1 VAGSVFLSAF
11 TTKVAV
17 YALARA
23 FPGTELLIYI
33 GAVMTCF
40 PIFYAVIE
48 NDLRR
53 VLSYSMINQIGFMVV
68 GIGIGSALAVNGAV
82 AHAFNDVLFKGLLFM
97 AMGAVLHLTGR
108 TNASDLGGLYKT
120 MPITTVLCIVGAASI
135 SAFPLFSAFVSKSM
149 IMGALLEEGHIWLW
163 PVLMF
168 ASVGVLEHA
177 GIKIPYFAF
186 FAHDSGI
193 RVKEPPKNMLV
204 AMFIAAVLCVGIGV
218 FPHYLYALLP
228 FQVDF
233 AAYDVTHVVTQTQI
247 LFFGALAIV
256 ALHKSGLYPAEI
268 RAVNLDVEWIYRWF
282 APRAVRLIGG
292 VVAAVDSAFRRTALS
307 GIQVVMNGAYGLH
320 GPLGALGRTWPTGP
334 MVFWV
339 TVLLVVYL
347 VFYLL

>member
-1 VAGSVFLSAF
+1 
-11 TTKVAV
+11 
-17 YALARA
+17 
-23 FPGTELLIYI
+23 
-33 GAVMTCF
+33 
-40 PIFYAVIE
+40 
-48 NDLRR
+48 
-53 VLSYSMINQIGFMVV
+53 MV
-68 GIGIGSALAVNGAV
+68 
-82 AHAFNDVLFKGLLFM
+82 
-97 AMGAVLHLTGR
+97 
-108 TNASDLGGLYKT
+108 
-120 MPITTVLCIVGAASI
+120 
-135 SAFPLFSAFVSKSM
+135 
-149 IMGALLEEGHIWLW
+149 ALLEEGHIWLW

-204 AMFIAAVLCVGIGV
+204 AMFIAAALCVGIGV

-228 FQVDF
+228 FQVEF
-233 AAYDVTHVVTQTQI
+233 SAYDATHVVTQTQI

-282 APRAVRLIGG
+282 APRAVRLVGG
-292 VVAAVDSAFRRTALS
+292 VVAMVDGAFRRVALS

-320 GPLGALGRTWPTGP
+320 GPLGALGRTWASGP

-347 VFYLL
+347 VFYLT